1 MLITLRCWIVFL
13 VLVTILRPNHMRLC
27 FIRVSPLLM
36 NLGMGSPT
44 SNTLV
49 SWLFDS
55 PATHHHSHTLD
66 PVITRNC
73 STSEITFQ
81 TYHSDDSLLSHLP
94 TFLHHTSLLTPL
106 GTASLWIPILL
117 PKHLS
122 PFSLG
127 NEWHPLFPCRKIHF
141 LLPYGSAEADPPLP
155 HSRGRNIWV
164 IILQNP
170 GHSNGQMVIPRKA
183 NPGLLLRLQRRGH
196 FLFAQVVQ
204 LAGHSLDFLGAVLG
218 SKAYRI
224 VRKAVQS
231 LVGVSGSGHS

>member
-1 MLITLRCWIVFL
+1 MLITLCCWIVFL

-94 TFLHHTSLLTPL
+94 TFLHHTSPLTPL

-141 LLPYGSAEADPPLP
+141 LLPYGSAEADPPP
-155 HSRGRNIWV
+155 
-164 IILQNP
+164 LQGQEHLGNHITEP
-170 GHSNGQMVIPRKA
+170 WPQQWSDGHSKESQPRTIAETPEK
-183 NPGLLLRLQRRGH
+183 GTFSFCSGRS
-196 FLFAQVVQ
+196 
-204 LAGHSLDFLGAVLG
+204 AG
-218 SKAYRI
+218 RT
-224 VRKAVQS
+224 
-231 LVGVSGSGHS
+231 